1 MDLRTA
7 MPTVARLVDE
17 RRQRDGAE
25 FVNGCIKR
33 AMAGEPNQFYAFE
46 GGHVLGTPFK
56 PDFDVVLDH
65 CVRMSIAWG
74 GKYAMVMRNPEPT
87 GG

>member
-17 RRQRDGAE
+17 RRQRDGVE
-25 FVNGCIKR
+25 WVNACIKR
-33 AMAGEPNQFYAFE
+33 AMAGQPDNFYAFE
-46 GGHVLGTPFK
+46 NGRVLGTPFTSDPVSEK
-56 PDFDVVLDH
+56 
-65 CVRMSIAWG
+65 CVRMSIAYG
-74 GKYAMVMRNPEPT
+74 GKFAMVMRNPEPS